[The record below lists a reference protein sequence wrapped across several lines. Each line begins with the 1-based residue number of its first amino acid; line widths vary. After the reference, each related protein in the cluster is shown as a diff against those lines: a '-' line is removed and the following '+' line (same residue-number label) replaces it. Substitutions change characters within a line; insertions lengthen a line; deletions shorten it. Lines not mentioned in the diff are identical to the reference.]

1 MKRKN
6 KKNKKNIYIYIY
18 RQYILILFNL
28 INIYPID

>member
-6 KKNKKNIYIYIY
+6 NKKKKIYIYIY

>member
-6 KKNKKNIYIYIY
+6 NKNKKKIYIYIY